1 MKNEGQKEPKIVPA
15 MPCHATPSSTGTG
28 SKYLESNSSTSNLVP
43 RTSMSVWVLFNKTN
57 TGTGADMFPWL
68 TLMPLGEK
76 GKYKFSSNRDKS
88 ETVVASG
95 PQVASVKA
103 GWPEKNGLLYLQS
116 TGKEQYKL
124 KALIDNAN
132 QAVGC
137 SIMTTDKTS
146 VDMIN
151 TRRCRSK
158 EEQSCRSGVQANTA
172 PPTSELAISCQC
184 IFPLTSDSTGA
195 HISIPCFLPVPSNTA
210 HIPMQDGGNRLRQWM
225 KTEEGFIH
233 EEPLS
238 AIYSERIGW
247 SKQKA
252 ANALTGSIKSW
263 EAQQLVAQAPFL
275 GLCIRSD
282 MLIWPFQQAESPQLD
297 NIEMSLAILVHH
309 VLDTLKTLDLH
320 AVVRLGVTSPSLLP
334 D

>member
-1 MKNEGQKEPKIVPA
+1 
-15 MPCHATPSSTGTG
+15 
-28 SKYLESNSSTSNLVP
+28 
-43 RTSMSVWVLFNKTN
+43 
-57 TGTGADMFPWL
+57 MFPWL

-95 PQVASVKA
+95 PQMASIKA
-103 GWPEKNGLLYLQS
+103 GWPDKNGLLYLQS
-116 TGKEQYKL
+116 TGKEQYKPR
-124 KALIDNAN
+124 ALIDNSN

-146 VDMIN
+146 VNMIN
-151 TRRCRSK
+151 TRRCR
-158 EEQSCRSGVQANTA
+158 
-172 PPTSELAISCQC
+172 
-184 IFPLTSDSTGA
+184 
-195 HISIPCFLPVPSNTA
+195 
-210 HIPMQDGGNRLRQWM
+210 LRQWT

-238 AIYSERIGW
+238 AIYSEKIGLRAAVVKVRVW
-247 SKQKA
+247 VMEPDLAPSHHRRAKA

-263 EAQQLVAQAPFL
+263 EAQQLIAQAPFL

-282 MLIWPFQQAESPQLD
+282 MLIWPCQQAESPQLD
-297 NIEMSLAILVHH
+297 NIEMSLAILNHH

-320 AVVRLGVTSPSLLP
+320 AVVRLGATSQPVP
-334 D
+334 AT